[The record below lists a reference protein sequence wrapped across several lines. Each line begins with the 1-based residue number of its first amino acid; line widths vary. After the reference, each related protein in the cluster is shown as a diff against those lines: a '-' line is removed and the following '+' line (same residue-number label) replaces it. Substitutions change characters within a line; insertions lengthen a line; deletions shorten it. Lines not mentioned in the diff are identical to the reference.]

1 MSQLLHCAEKQA
13 DESIIDKQ
21 DVKCENGIFSVE
33 ALEAMG
39 RVSDP
44 VVSPDGS
51 KVLYGIGYE
60 SVEANSS
67 NRDLYVM
74 NVDGSESKRL
84 TRTPK
89 SENNAV
95 WINGGKKIAF
105 IYPEDGKTQIWVMN
119 ADGSDR
125 KCVSNV
131 ENGVFGFKFSPDETK
146 VLVISNVKY
155 SRTAEDVYPD
165 LSKARVVL

>member
-1 MSQLLHCAEKQA
+1 MNYYLKPLFMSALLVTAASCAEKQA

-95 WINGGKKIAF
+95 W
-105 IYPEDGKTQIWVMN
+105 D
-119 ADGSDR
+119 
-125 KCVSNV
+125 
-131 ENGVFGFKFSPDETK
+131 
-146 VLVISNVKY
+146 
-155 SRTAEDVYPD
+155 
-165 LSKARVVL
+165 